1 MLPAEAMPFDSLP
14 YLVEAADLVTPE
26 GADEH
31 GGLVVVR
38 ALVRSDGTV
47 GQAKIA
53 QSVPGLDQAALQA
66 VRRWRFE
73 PAMRKGYPTALRVYI
88 PVRFPRR

>member
-1 MLPAEAMPFDSLP
+1 MPFDSLP
-14 YLVEAADLVTPE
+14 RLEIATALVTPE
-26 GADEH
+26 NADEH

-53 QSVPGLDQAALQA
+53 QSVRGLDEAALEA

-73 PAMRKGYPTALRVYI
+73 PAMRNGRPTALRVYI